1 MDAVN
6 FVQGSVPIAVAAGVY
21 GKDATWVRAGLIT
34 GYLPIGRATRKGK
47 VVTSIQEMD
56 SRYGRINYYISPKK
70 LYEDTGYI
78 WKGEKHYGDNDT
90 N

>member
-1 MDAVN
+1 MEAIN
-6 FVQGSVPIAVAAGVY
+6 FAQGSVPIAVAAGVY
-21 GKDATWVRAGLIT
+21 GKDATWIRAGLIT

-56 SRYGRINYYISPKK
+56 SRYGRINYYISPKR

-78 WKGEKHYGDNDT
+78 WKGEKHHGDNDT